1 MDVTDPVPPATE
13 PSPEPPPAA
22 DLGARAA
29 TGPVVARALRLLA
42 AFSDDRPTMT
52 LSELARRAE
61 VPLSTAHRLVAE
73 LEAWGAVERDGAGR
87 YQIGLRLFEV
97 GALAPRGPG
106 LRERALPY
114 LEDLCQ
120 VTRENVQLAV
130 REDDEVVYV
139 ERLAGTRAVGVLT
152 RVGGRFALTATGV
165 GLVLLAHAPADVVE
179 RVLAGPFPR
188 HTPWTLA
195 DPVRIREALA
205 AVRSRGY
212 AVSDRQV
219 TEDALSV
226 AAPVRDA
233 SGEVV
238 AALSVV
244 AHRGTPPVSVLAP
257 LVRTSASGVSH
268 ALAARPG
275 RRHARTSA

>member
-1 MDVTDPVPPATE
+1 MDVTDPVPPTTTGLD
-13 PSPEPPPAA
+13 AA
-22 DLGARAA
+22 RGAA

-61 VPLSTAHRLVAE
+61 VPLSTAHRLAAE
-73 LEAWGAVERDGAGR
+73 LEAWGAVERDGTGR

-139 ERLAGTRAVGVLT
+139 ERLAGTRAVRVLT

-165 GLVLLAHAPADVVE
+165 GLVLLAHAPADVIE
-179 RVLAGPFPR
+179 RVLAGPLPR

-275 RRHARTSA
+275 FRPVRSSA

>member
-1 MDVTDPVPPATE
+1 MDVTHPD
-13 PSPEPPPAA
+13 PPPTALDAA
-22 DLGARAA
+22 RGAA

-87 YQIGLRLFEV
+87 YQVGLRLFEV

-130 REDDEVVYV
+130 REDEEVVYV
-139 ERLAGTRAVGVLT
+139 ERLAGTRAVRVLT

-165 GLVLLAHAPADVVE
+165 GLVLLAHAPADVIE
-179 RVLAGPFPR
+179 RVLTGPFPR

-195 DPVRIREALA
+195 DPARIREALS

-275 RRHARTSA
+275 RRPVRPSA